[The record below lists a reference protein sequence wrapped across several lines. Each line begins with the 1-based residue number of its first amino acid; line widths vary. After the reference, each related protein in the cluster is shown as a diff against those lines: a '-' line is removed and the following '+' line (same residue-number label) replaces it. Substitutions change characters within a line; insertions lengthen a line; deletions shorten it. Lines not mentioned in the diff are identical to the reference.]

1 MNFDTARFNM
11 VEQQIRPW
19 DVLDPKVLQLFM
31 DTPRHLFVPSEHQHL
46 AYMDL
51 EVPLAH
57 GQVMLPPK
65 VEARMLQAVDIDEN
79 ERVLEVGTGSGFM
92 TALLAKLS
100 RDVTTVEY
108 YADLSEQARAKLSD
122 FDSIKFEVGDAACD
136 WNDGQQYDVIILT
149 GSSAEVPQAHLRKL
163 NLGGRLICTTGESP
177 LMETWLIARVEE
189 ENFEYESL
197 FETEIPPLI
206 HCEPKPHFEF

>member
-19 DVLDPKVLQLFM
+19 DVLDPKILQLFM
-31 DTPRHLFVPSEHQHL
+31 DTPRHLFVPAEHQHL

-51 EVPLAH
+51 EVPLPH

-79 ERVLEVGTGSGFM
+79 EEVLEVGTGSGFM
-92 TALLAKLS
+92 TALLAKLA
-100 RDVTTVEY
+100 RHVTTVEY
-108 YADLSEQARAKLSD
+108 YGDLSEQAQARLSV
-122 FDSIKFEVGDAACD
+122 FSTIQFEIGDAACD
-136 WNDGQQYDVIILT
+136 WNDGKSYDVIILT
-149 GSSAEVPQAHLRKL
+149 GSSAEVPQRHLQKL
-163 NLGGRLICTTGESP
+163 NLGGRLVCTIGKAP
-177 LMETWLIARVEE
+177 LMETWLITRVEE
-189 ENFEYESL
+189 QNFEYESL

-206 HCEPKPHFEF
+206 HCEPKPQFEF